1 MWWTLLT
8 LHDAAER
15 CGRRSGSWQACGRC
29 FSSVALSGAGET
41 PGKTVR
47 QRRNEICFPS
57 VNDARRRAF
66 NAAVFRQLKKD
77 ASFKQPLNCT
87 HGDRAASRGISK
99 FSATATVH
107 ACRRDLFFEP
117 SISIF
122 YGLQTS
128 NAMLS
133 TVKLGVPLE
142 AWAASC
148 RFPQL
153 PLVSYRHSLPDERDV
168 ELVLGSRYCE

>member
-29 FSSVALSGAGET
+29 FSSAALSGAGET

-47 QRRNEICFPS
+47 QRRNAICFPS
-57 VNDARRRAF
+57 INDARRMAF

-99 FSATATVH
+99 FSATATAH
-107 ACRRDLFFEP
+107 ACRRD
-117 SISIF
+117 IF
-122 YGLQTS
+122 LRTQHRYLLW
-128 NAMLS
+128 AADVERDPLHK
-133 TVKLGVPLE
+133 KLGIPLE

-148 RFPQL
+148 RFP
-153 PLVSYRHSLPDERDV
+153 LVSLRQSVPDERDV
-168 ELVLGSRYCE
+168 EFVLGSRYGE

>member
-1 MWWTLLT
+1 MWWTLLI
-8 LHDAAER
+8 LHNPAER
-15 CGRRSGSWQACGRC
+15 CGRRSGSWQACGGC
-29 FSSVALSGAGET
+29 FWSVAI
-41 PGKTVR
+41 PRCRRKPPRKTVR
-47 QRRNEICFPS
+47 QRRNAICFPLI
-57 VNDARRRAF
+57 NDARWRAF
-66 NAAVFRQLKKD
+66 DAAVFHQLKKEE
-77 ASFKQPLNCT
+77 SLKEPFNCT

-148 RFPQL
+148 RFP
-153 PLVSYRHSLPDERDV
+153 LVSLRHSVPDERDV
-168 ELVLGSRYCE
+168 EFVLGSRYCE

>member
-99 FSATATVH
+99 FSATATAH
-107 ACRRDLFFEP
+107 ACRRDIFFEP

-148 RFPQL
+148 RFP
-153 PLVSYRHSLPDERDV
+153 LVSLRHSVPDERDV
-168 ELVLGSRYCE
+168 EFVLGSRYCE

>member
-1 MWWTLLT
+1 MWWTLLI
-8 LHDAAER
+8 LHNAAER
-15 CGRRSGSWQACGRC
+15 CGRRSWSWQACGRC
-29 FSSVALSGAGET
+29 FSSVALSAAGET
-41 PGKTVR
+41 PA
-47 QRRNEICFPS
+47 ICFPLI
-57 VNDARRRAF
+57 NDARRRAF
-66 NAAVFRQLKKD
+66 DAVVFHQLKKD

-99 FSATATVH
+99 FSATATAH

-148 RFPQL
+148 RFP
-153 PLVSYRHSLPDERDV
+153 LVSLRHSVPDERDV
-168 ELVLGSRYCE
+168 ELVLGSRYCK